1 MSFTEVITKIK
12 EELGLGQEEGF
23 PEQKYPARDVH
34 RRMGSNPHAEFEQ
47 MHPAVN
53 KEEPGAFAN
62 PVEAGAKKLSEEQ
75 CGRAIP
81 RPLTDDLQPRS
92 NDGCAADANT
102 WMGSNPH
109 AEFEQMHP
117 AVNKEEPAAFANA
130 CESGAKKSSEAQM
143 GKPMPESTFQC
154 Q

>member
-1 MSFTEVITKIK
+1 MSFTEVFTKIK
-12 EELGLGQEEGF
+12 EELGLGQEERF
-23 PEQKYPARDVH
+23 PQQKYPIQDVH

-53 KEEPGAFAN
+53 KEEPAAFAN
-62 PVEAGAKKLSEEQ
+62 PVEAGAKKRSEEQ

-81 RPLTDDLQPRS
+81 RALSDDLQPRS

-143 GKPMPESTFQC
+143 GKPMPESTFHC

>member
-1 MSFTEVITKIK
+1 MGFREVISNVK
-12 EELGLGQEEGF
+12 EKLGLERREERFG
-23 PEQKYPARDVH
+23 ASDVH
-34 RRMGSNPHAEFEQ
+34 KRMGSNPHAEFGQ

-53 KEEPGAFAN
+53 KEEPRAFAN

-75 CGRAIP
+75 CGKSMREA
-81 RPLTDDLQPRS
+81 LTDDLQPRS
-92 NDGCAADANT
+92 DDGCRADANT

-130 CESGAKKSSEAQM
+130 CESGAKKPSEAQM
-143 GKPMPESTFQC
+143 GKPMPEPTFHC

>member
-1 MSFTEVITKIK
+1 MSFREVITKIK

-23 PEQKYPARDVH
+23 SQQKYSTRDVH

-47 MHPAVN
+47 SHPAVN
-53 KEEPGAFAN
+53 KLEPGAFAN

-92 NDGCAADANT
+92 DAGCRADANT

-143 GKPMPESTFQC
+143 GKPMPESTFHC

>member
-1 MSFTEVITKIK
+1 MMNFSEVISKVK
-12 EELGLGQEEGF
+12 VGLGFGEEEF
-23 PEQKYPARDVH
+23 PRQTYPTRDDH

-62 PVEAGAKKLSEEQ
+62 PVEAGAKKRSEEQ

-81 RPLTDDLQPRS
+81 RPLTDDLQPRA
-92 NDGCAADANT
+92 NDGCPADANT

-130 CESGAKKSSEAQM
+130 CESGAKKPSEAQM
-143 GKPMPESTFQC
+143 GKPMPEPTFHC